1 MIFCIRRMSTNMQTE
16 IPDAVTDLHPVLV
29 ADNSDVFLNL
39 DLDFASKSLSDPNSD
54 AHAIIRSE
62 KKLGKIY

>member
-1 MIFCIRRMSTNMQTE
+1 M
-16 IPDAVTDLHPVLV
+16 DAGIDSHAVLV

-62 KKLGKIY
+62 TKLGKIY